1 MSIYLNTY
9 YKKLNVGLSNYLK
22 VLFSTYR
29 INSIINPNQVVPCV
43 DKEFEWIFKSIYT
56 NDEYIYPE
64 IVDNNLPALALDDV
78 AYFLDDAIFT
88 VDNRQY
94 VFGNEF
100 NFVMDG
106 VRQTIKNEDDNIYK
120 TVGYR
125 FYVKPSDNVNTKPF
139 SEEFDQ
145 RDQTQTIDLRYTNIP
160 QNMIDLYLNIIN
172 KFNIQESILNHVN
185 SLKDKINGDFLGV
198 HIRTWKT
205 FGDLSDNRS
214 SNNRYKWYLHVR
226 ANLVNSIN
234 KNPNKKVLICTD
246 NMEEINIFL
255 PFLKDKEVYFYE
267 KNSELSDLQNDFAE
281 LLLLSK
287 SNYLIGSNNSTFS
300 ELAWWYANCKIGVE
314 IY

>member
-9 YKKLNVGLSNYLK
+9 YKQINVGLANYLK

-29 INSIINPNQVVPCV
+29 INSIINSNQVVPCV

-64 IVDNNLPALALDDV
+64 IIEDCPWCTIDNWSI
-78 AYFLDDAIFT
+78 FLDDAI
-88 VDNRQY
+88 NH
-94 VFGNEF
+94 
-100 NFVMDG
+100 MDG
-106 VRQTIKNEDDNIYK
+106 RKNSFDKEDTTPVYK
-120 TVGYR
+120 TNGWR

-139 SEEFDQ
+139 ANEWDLRNQNQS
-145 RDQTQTIDLRYTNIP
+145 IDLRYTNIP
-160 QNMIDLYLNIIN
+160 KNVIDTYIDIIN
-172 KFNIQESILNHVN
+172 KFNIQESITNHVN
-185 SLKDKINGDFLGV
+185 SLKDKISGDFLGV

-205 FGDLSDNRS
+205 FGDLTDNRS
-214 SNNRYKWYLHVR
+214 SNDRYNWYLNSR
-226 ANLVNSIN
+226 NNIINSIN
-234 KNPNKKVLICTD
+234 KNPNRKVLICTD
-246 NMEEINIFL
+246 NKSEVELLL
-255 PFLKDKEVYFYE
+255 PFLRDKEIYYYE

-300 ELAWWYANCKIGVE
+300 ELAWWYADCKIGVE